1 MEKNKS
7 LKKNAILNI
16 IYKLSSMIF
25 PMIIYPYVSRVLDA
39 ENLGKV
45 TFFSN
50 IASYGMLIGALGIST
65 YGIRAVAKVRDDKS
79 KLSKTVKELFWIN
92 TSVTYGVIVFLILSL
107 AWVDKFQKNRWLFII
122 SIAQIALA
130 PFSME
135 WLYGGLEQYTY
146 ITKRA
151 ILFKLL
157 SLFLIF
163 GFVHTKNDY
172 IVYAFILATASVGN
186 YICNFVYSRKIISF
200 KIKEKLELQKHIKPI
215 LTFFASL
222 LAISIYTNL
231 DSLMLGF
238 ISGDKAVGLY
248 DVAVKAKTVI
258 LSLINA
264 ISAVLLPRLSY
275 YVSHG
280 EQENYNNTLKSSI
293 RIILMI
299 SIPLTVFFAIEAWD
313 CIFVLGGTNYV
324 AAVPCMMIL
333 MPILLISGFSNITG
347 NQILIPHGLEN
358 CYTKAVICGAFV
370 DVIFNAILMP
380 SYGIYGAA
388 IATLL
393 AEFTQMSVQVFFSKK
408 FLKNK
413 IDNDFVRKIIIA
425 TFVSGVIILLLRF
438 ILRFNAFLNILICLG
453 AFSISY
459 LALLFTLKIDEIY
472 TIINKF
478 SEHRKI

>member
-1 MEKNKS
+1 MEKNNS

-39 ENLGKV
+39 EYLGKV

-65 YGIRAVAKVRDDKS
+65 YGIRAVAKVRDDKLR
-79 KLSKTVKELFWIN
+79 LSKTVKELFWIN
-92 TSVTYGVIVFLILSL
+92 TLVTCGVIVFLILSFV
-107 AWVDKFQKNRWLFII
+107 WIDKFRTNRWLFII
-122 SIAQIALA
+122 SIGQIALA

-151 ILFKLL
+151 ILFKLV
-157 SLFLIF
+157 SLVLIF

-172 IVYAFILATASVGN
+172 IIYAFILAVACVGN
-186 YICNFVYSRKIISF
+186 YICNFVYSKKFISF
-200 KIKEKLELQKHIKPI
+200 KIKDKLELQKHMKPI

-275 YVSHG
+275 YIAQE

-299 SIPLTVFFAIEAWD
+299 SIPLTVFFEIEAWD
-313 CIFVLGGTNYV
+313 CIFILGGMNYV

-370 DVIFNAILMP
+370 DVIFNALFMP
-380 SYGIYGAA
+380 IYGIYGAA

-393 AEFTQMSVQVFFSKK
+393 AEVTQMLVQTFFSKK
-408 FLKNK
+408 YLRNK
-413 IDNDFVRKIIIA
+413 IEKDFARRILIA
-425 TFVSGVIILLLRF
+425 TLVAGIITAVLR
-438 ILRFNAFLNILICLG
+438 LMVRFNPFLNILICSG
-453 AFSISY
+453 GFFICYISF
-459 LALLFTLKIDEIY
+459 LFAMKIEEIY
-472 TIINKF
+472 MVLNKL
-478 SEHRKI
+478 KK